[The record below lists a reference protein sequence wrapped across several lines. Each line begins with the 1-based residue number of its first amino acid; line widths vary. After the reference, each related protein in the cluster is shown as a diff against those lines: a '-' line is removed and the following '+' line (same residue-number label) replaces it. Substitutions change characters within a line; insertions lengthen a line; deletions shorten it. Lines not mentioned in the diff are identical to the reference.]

1 MSAVTSSV
9 ESIAHDE
16 LQHAVQLIMM
26 MPRRQVEAKPKP
38 SHSQR
43 TQDFLDHIHRV
54 AEDRKAERKRREG
67 EKVSLKWKYQLKPSM
82 LSELKRINALNL
94 ETGAVSSLRT
104 KEIMTSGQERVM
116 SRRLAMALPAIQEE
130 ANGLPP
136 RPDVEVLFSD

>member
-43 TQDFLDHIHRV
+43 TQDFLDHCHRV
-54 AEDRKAERKRREG
+54 EVAERKRREG
-67 EKVSLKWKYQLKPSM
+67 EEVSLKWKYQLKPSM
-82 LSELKRINALNL
+82 LSELKRINALCL
-94 ETGAVSSLRT
+94 ETGANSLRT
-104 KEIMTSGQERVM
+104 KEVMKSEQERVK

>member
-16 LQHAVQLIMM
+16 LQHAAQLIMM

-43 TQDFLDHIHRV
+43 TQDFLDHSHRV
-54 AEDRKAERKRREG
+54 AEDHKAERKRREG
-67 EKVSLKWKYQLKPSM
+67 EEVSLKWKYPMKPSM
-82 LSELKRINALNL
+82 LSELKRINALCL
-94 ETGAVSSLRT
+94 ETGANSLRT
-104 KEIMTSGQERVM
+104 KEIMKSEQERVK
-116 SRRLAMALPAIQEE
+116 SCRLALALPAIQEE

-136 RPDVEVLFSD
+136 RPDVEVLFSN